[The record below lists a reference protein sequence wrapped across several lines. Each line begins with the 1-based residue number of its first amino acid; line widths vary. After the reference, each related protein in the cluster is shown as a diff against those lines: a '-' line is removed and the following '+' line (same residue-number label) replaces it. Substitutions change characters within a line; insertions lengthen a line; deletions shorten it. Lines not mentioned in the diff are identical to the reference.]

1 MFQDCLVAHYWADVV
16 FFCKALCVLG
26 FVGFPLLFAYIIE
39 VSKER
44 KYFIWGLW
52 IFCILFF
59 IFIPNRSVILSGCPR
74 GFF

>member
-16 FFCKALCVLG
+16 FFCKALCALG
-26 FVGFPLLFAYIIE
+26 FMWCPLFFTCPIE
-39 VSKER
+39 LSKAQ
-44 KYFIWGLW
+44 KYFICGLW

-59 IFIPNRSVILSGCPR
+59 IFVPNPSVILNGCPR